1 MNYLRFLNTYR
12 TLLAFGLVT
21 ALSSSFGQTFF
32 ISLFLP
38 YFLTDFALSKGD
50 FGLLYAAGTLMS
62 AMCLPYLGSLIDR
75 LDVQRYTAFT
85 LLGMTASACL
95 VAVAPH
101 FLILGLGIVGLR
113 LTGQGL
119 LGHISQTVMAREF
132 GPSRGKA
139 LGFASLGYP
148 MGEALLPL
156 ACAAALGFLP
166 WRYIWGAVAFGAL
179 ALVLPVALTLW
190 RRRPEWTEVSQAAA
204 SSSAPV
210 ATSASLDRAGFFRH
224 PGVMMALPA
233 LITPPF
239 VLTGLFLFQAPLSE
253 YKGWSLEWMAAA
265 FTGFAVTRAVC
276 SLGMGSMI
284 DRYSATALLPR
295 YTLPLGAGVLL
306 VRFAGSPWAV
316 FPYLML
322 VGATAGAMGSI
333 VSAVWAEMFGS
344 ENVGK
349 ARSFGTA
356 AAVVSAAAAPAL
368 MGFLFNRGIGFE
380 QILVGFAALVALTSA
395 VAMAYAVRASER
407 WAPLGCRLR
416 LVRSVGR

>member
-1 MNYLRFLNTYR
+1 MTYLRFLNTYR

-38 YFLTDFALSKGD
+38 YFLTEFDLTKGD
-50 FGLLYAAGTLMS
+50 FGLLYAGGTLLS
-62 AMCLPYLGSLIDR
+62 ALCLPYLGSQIDK
-75 LDVQRYTAFT
+75 LDLKRYTAFT
-85 LLGMTASACL
+85 LFGMAASAFL
-95 VAVAPH
+95 VAGAPH
-101 FLILGLGIVGLR
+101 FLVLGLGIVGLR

-166 WRYIWGAVAFGAL
+166 WRSIWAAVGVGALVLVMPVAL
-179 ALVLPVALTLW
+179 ALW
-190 RRRPEWTEVSQAAA
+190 HRRPELTEVSQAASTGLPA
-204 SSSAPV
+204 QPAI
-210 ATSASLDRAGFFRH
+210 DRAGFFRN
-224 PGVMMALPA
+224 PRVWMTLPA

-265 FTGFAVTRAVC
+265 FTGFAVTRAAC
-276 SLGMGSMI
+276 SLGMGSLI
-284 DRYSATALLPR
+284 DRFTATALLPI
-295 YTLPLGAGVLL
+295 YTLPMGAAVLL
-306 VRFAGSPWAV
+306 LRFADSPWVV

-322 VGATAGAMGSI
+322 IGVTAGAMGSI
-333 VSAVWAEMFGS
+333 VSAVWAEMFGAD
-344 ENVGK
+344 NVGRV
-349 ARSFGTA
+349 RSFGTA
-356 AAVVSAAAAPAL
+356 AAVFSAASAPAL
-368 MGFLFNRGIGFE
+368 MGFLFNHGIGFE
-380 QILVGFAALVALTSA
+380 RILIGFAGLVALTSS
-395 VAMAYAVRASER
+395 VAMTYAFRESER
-407 WAPLGCRLR
+407 WAGLGARLR
-416 LVRSVGR
+416 FVRVSGR

>member
-1 MNYLRFLNTYR
+1 MSYLRFLNTYR

-38 YFLTDFALSKGD
+38 YFLTDFDLTKGD
-50 FGLLYAAGTLMS
+50 FGLLYAGATLVS
-62 AMCLPYLGSLIDR
+62 ALCLPYLGSQIDK
-75 LDVQRYTAFT
+75 LDLKRYTAFT
-85 LLGMTASACL
+85 LFGMAAAAFL
-95 VAVAPH
+95 VASAPH
-101 FLILGLGIVGLR
+101 FLVLALGVVGLR

-166 WRYIWGAVAFGAL
+166 WRSIWAAVGVGALVLVMPVAL
-179 ALVLPVALTLW
+179 ALW
-190 RRRPEWTEVSQAAA
+190 HRRPELTEGSLETQKVSSGAGAPDR
-204 SSSAPV
+204 SS
-210 ATSASLDRAGFFRH
+210 FFRDSR
-224 PGVMMALPA
+224 VLLTLPA

-276 SLGMGSMI
+276 SLGVGSLI
-284 DRYSATALLPR
+284 DRFSATALLPI
-295 YTLPLGAGVLL
+295 YTFPMGAAVLL
-306 VRFAGSPWAV
+306 VRFGESPWLV

-322 VGATAGAMGSI
+322 IGVTAGAMGSI

-344 ENVGK
+344 ENVGRV
-349 ARSFGTA
+349 RSFGAA
-356 AAVVSAAAAPAL
+356 AAVFAAAGAPAV
-368 MGFLFNRGIGFE
+368 MGFLFNRGVGFG
-380 QILVGFAALVALTSA
+380 QILLGFAATVAVTSS
-395 VAMAYAVRASER
+395 VAMVHAMRENEL
-407 WAPLGCRLR
+407 WAGLGLRLR
-416 LVRSVGR
+416 LVRSGRGA

>member
-1 MNYLRFLNTYR
+1 MSYLRFLNTYR

-38 YFLTDFALSKGD
+38 YFLMDFDLTKGD
-50 FGLLYAAGTLMS
+50 FGLLYAGATLVS
-62 AMCLPYLGSLIDR
+62 ALCLPYLGSQIDK
-75 LDVQRYTAFT
+75 LDLRRYTAFT
-85 LLGMTASACL
+85 LFGMAAAAFL
-95 VAVAPH
+95 VAAAPH
-101 FLILGLGIVGLR
+101 FLILALGVVGLR

-166 WRYIWGAVAFGAL
+166 WRSIWAAVGVGALVLVMPIAL
-179 ALVLPVALTLW
+179 ALW
-190 RRRPEWTEVSQAAA
+190 HRRPELTEGSAAPQPVSAG
-204 SSSAPV
+204 SGAP
-210 ATSASLDRAGFFRH
+210 DRAGFFRD
-224 PGVMMALPA
+224 PRVLLTLPA

-253 YKGWSLEWMAAA
+253 YKGWSIEWMAAA

-276 SLGMGSMI
+276 SIGVGSLI
-284 DRYSATALLPR
+284 DRYSATALLPI
-295 YTLPLGAGVLL
+295 YTFPMGAAVLL
-306 VRFAGSPWAV
+306 VLFGQSPWLV

-322 VGATAGAMGSI
+322 IGVTAGAMGSI
-333 VSAVWAEMFGS
+333 VSALWAEMFGS
-344 ENVGK
+344 DNVGRV
-349 ARSFGTA
+349 RSFGAA
-356 AAVVSAAAAPAL
+356 AAVFAAAGAPAL
-368 MGFLFNRGIGFE
+368 MGFLFNRGVGFG
-380 QILVGFAALVALTSA
+380 QILLGFAATVALTSS
-395 VAMAYAVRASER
+395 VAMVHAMRENEL
-407 WAPLGCRLR
+407 WAGLGLRLR
-416 LVRSVGR
+416 LVRSGRSA